1 MPRWRLKVLLAANW
15 KMYGSPSQ
23 LAAYCEELLPKLEG
37 CPHQVVLCPPF
48 PLLPQAVMLCA
59 GSELAVGAQNCH
71 WAREGA
77 FTGEVSPYLLAEMG
91 VSWVIIAH
99 SERRKLFGE
108 TDDTA
113 LARTK
118 AAQEAGLSVIFCV
131 GETLAEREGGET
143 LSVLQRQTAVLAG
156 LDPQKL
162 VIAYEPVWAIGTG
175 HNATPAQVAEAHA
188 FIHERLQELTGQAVP
203 VLYGGSV
210 KPQNAGEL
218 LATPGV
224 AGALVGGASLDA
236 GSFFAIIQA
245 APVAGAKG

>member
-1 MPRWRLKVLLAANW
+1 VLLAANW

-37 CPHQVVLCPPF
+37 GPHQVVLCPPF

-113 LARTK
+113 LARAK